1 MIPLTIGDHRKSPA
15 QKCITMKKANGPRSQ
30 AKKRSSEP
38 LPFARFRKKG
48 TSPAPGASRREDRK
62 TDRKQDRRPPHRSA
76 KAAKAGMLPSTV
88 PVPASAENY
97 PLNKYLAHCGICA
110 RRTAVEHIR
119 AGEVRVNG
127 EVIEEPGFKVSGK
140 DRVEFRGAPVRLRLH
155 PVYILLNKPKGYITT
170 TDDPQERK
178 TVMELVSRA
187 TRERVYPVGRLDR
200 ATTGLLLLTND
211 GDLAQQLSHPSGEVR
226 KVYHISLDKPLA
238 RQDFEKI
245 LAGMELEDG
254 PVTVDGLAYE
264 QPEDKTQI
272 GIELHSGRNRIVR
285 RIFEKLGYEVKSL
298 DRVLYAGLTKK
309 NLPRGKWRMLTEK
322 EVILLKHLKSGKA
335 GKPAGRQ

>member
-1 MIPLTIGDHRKSPA
+1 
-15 QKCITMKKANGPRSQ
+15 MKKTNGPRSQ
-30 AKKRSSEP
+30 GKKRSPDP
-38 LPFARFRKKG
+38 LPFAQFRKKG
-48 TSPAPGASRREDRK
+48 GSSASGASRTEDHK

-76 KAAKAGMLPSTV
+76 KAGKAGLLPSKV
-88 PVPASAENY
+88 PVPLPASSEIY

-110 RRTAVEHIR
+110 RRAAVEHIR
-119 AGEVRVNG
+119 AREVRVNG

-140 DRVEFRGAPVRLRLH
+140 DRVEFRGAPVRLRLN

-238 RQDFEKI
+238 RHDFEKI
-245 LAGMELEDG
+245 STGMELEDG

-285 RIFEKLGYEVKSL
+285 RIFEKLGYEIKSL